1 MLRVMNWDIYAKC
14 DISVS
19 FPKSYI
25 RLMRLLDC
33 QGIFM
38 YKIYHIRI
46 FGGLVNN
53 INIAKVIAGA
63 TSMGFFPYCTQNR
76 QIKILPTAF

>member
-1 MLRVMNWDIYAKC
+1 MSVAVIYVGVMNWDIYAKC
-14 DISVS
+14 DILVS

-38 YKIYHIRI
+38 YKVYRILGI
-46 FGGLVNN
+46 FGGLVNDV
-53 INIAKVIAGA
+53 NIAKLNAHVSFHTVLKIA
-63 TSMGFFPYCTQNR
+63 
-76 QIKILPTAF
+76 K